1 MWTLAFLI
9 VAAICGFGWFM
20 MYVVALALL
29 YYMKEKGYIAPNEA
43 DMRRCSTYIMG
54 KIFKKKRS

>member
-20 MYVVALALL
+20 TYVVALALL

-54 KIFKKKRS
+54 YIFKKKRS